1 MPVAAQIE
9 RKYVDAGV
17 ETARLGG
24 VEGVGP
30 TLNPSPP
37 RKRGVVQQQVHTPSP
52 LSPLFMVIKPSFQS
66 VERAQHMSR
75 MIASRSSYLGLSY
88 INRQLFSARY
98 RRAIQ

>member
-9 RKYVDAGV
+9 RKYVGAGV

-30 TLNPSPP
+30 TLNPSPA

-52 LSPLFMVIKPSFQS
+52 LSPLF
-66 VERAQHMSR
+66 
-75 MIASRSSYLGLSY
+75 
-88 INRQLFSARY
+88 
-98 RRAIQ
+98 

>member
-9 RKYVDAGV
+9 RKYVGAGV

-37 RKRGVVQQQVHTPSP
+37 RKRGVVQQQVHTPSLP
-52 LSPLFMVIKPSFQS
+52 RGPVGGGCVVGITTHWKGLPFLSLW
-66 VERAQHMSR
+66 
-75 MIASRSSYLGLSY
+75 
-88 INRQLFSARY
+88 
-98 RRAIQ
+98 

>member
-52 LSPLFMVIKPSFQS
+52 LSPLFGDKASFS
-66 VERAQHMSR
+66 ISRACTAHVPHGCTPQFVSWTK
-75 MIASRSSYLGLSY
+75 L
-88 INRQLFSARY
+88 QL
-98 RRAIQ
+98 